1 MFKLGSKTG
10 KNNTRKWAQIFIPV
24 AILAAFIAFS
34 DVAQIGSALLAM
46 PAGILLGALA
56 VATIDRILMGYKWR
70 QLVIASGA
78 RFGVLAALRI
88 QYQTNV
94 CGRIIPVPLAADL
107 YRAYLANRVRVPW
120 GIAVS
125 SIMLEKVLAMLVAMG
140 IALAGLFVLAGEW
153 PADGEL
159 WILYAAVGAGL
170 VAGVAVLTLLLFA
183 PAHKWVE
190 HLIQKISRWERVSD
204 QLDEIYRKVSTAML
218 HYRERHWAL
227 VAHGLLGIG
236 EFGLQLVKL
245 VVLAYGV
252 GIEVPPLMLSA
263 ILSVVLVVRRV
274 AALLESWSVG
284 EGAAVLTATLV
295 GINIELAVALFVANF
310 AVSTI
315 AVLPGIVFYWTHA
328 QGHFPEMHP
337 EDHRDD
343 EDSEKPSPLFLE
355 EVELTR

>member
-1 MFKLGSKTG
+1 MFKLRG
-10 KNNTRKWAQIFIPV
+10 KNEKEATRKGVQIVVPV
-24 AILAAFIAFS
+24 LILAAFVAFS

-56 VATIDRILMGYKWR
+56 VATTDRILMGLKWR
-70 QLVIASGA
+70 QLVIATGA
-78 RFGVLAALRI
+78 RFGVLAALRV

-94 CGRIIPVPLAADL
+94 CGRIIPIPLAADI

-125 SIMLEKVLAMLVAMG
+125 SIVLEKVIAMLVAMCL
-140 IALAGLFVLAGEW
+140 ALTGLFVLAGEW
-153 PADGEL
+153 PADVEL
-159 WILYAAVGAGL
+159 WVLYAAVGAGL
-170 VAGVAVLTLLLFA
+170 VSGVAVLTLLLFA

-190 HLIQKISRWERVSD
+190 RLIQKISRWEKVSD
-204 QLDEIYRKVSTAML
+204 QLDGIYRKMSTAML
-218 HYRERHWAL
+218 HYSERHWAL
-227 VAHGLLGIG
+227 AVHGLLGIG

-245 VVLAYGV
+245 VILAYGV

-295 GINIELAVALFVANF
+295 GINLELAIALFVANF

-315 AVLPGIVFYWTHA
+315 AILPGIVFYWTHA
-328 QGHFPEMHP
+328 EDHLPEIHP

-343 EDSEKPSPLFLE
+343 GDSEKPSPLFLE
-355 EVELTR
+355 EMGLSR